1 MLPFSLDKDII
12 NAHGHARG
20 LICRIASSPGSVS
33 AGAGLVLSEPMKR
46 SSLLR
51 QVDFEENVTPYRPVS
66 HISSGLI
73 IAGQGRSG
81 ILPAVLHPL
90 SAVDGSRVINLVPF
104 PAIDDIVKKAM
115 LKSEAGRN
123 KKRKQVFFRIC
134 SQIY

>member
-1 MLPFSLDKDII
+1 M
-12 NAHGHARG
+12 
-20 LICRIASSPGSVS
+20 SVS

-66 HISSGLI
+66 HIRSGLI

-90 SAVDGSRVINLVPF
+90 SAVDVSGVINRVPF
-104 PAIDDIVKKAM
+104 PAIDDVVKKGNV
-115 LKSEAGRN
+115 EIGGG
-123 KKRKQVFFRIC
+123 KK
-134 SQIY
+134 

>member
-1 MLPFSLDKDII
+1 V
-12 NAHGHARG
+12 
-20 LICRIASSPGSVS
+20 SVS

-51 QVDFEENVTPYRPVS
+51 QVDFEENVTSCRPVS

-90 SAVDGSRVINLVPF
+90 SAVDASGVINLVPF
-104 PAIDDIVKKAM
+104 PAIDDVVKKGNV
-115 LKSEAGRN
+115 EIGGG
-123 KKRKQVFFRIC
+123 KK
-134 SQIY
+134 